1 MIQNIKKHEAHKEQ
15 IISRLPEV
23 CRLAIKDRFGSHAPQ
38 CLECRQLV
46 VNYAS
51 NPGESPAVVAERV
64 RQHMTHQDCP
74 GGCYLRRDSDHKSA
88 STCSS
93 N

>member
-1 MIQNIKKHEAHKEQ
+1 MIQNIQKHEAHKEQ

-23 CRLAIKDRFGSHAPQ
+23 CRVAIKDRFGSHGPQ

-46 VNYAS
+46 LSSAS
-51 NPGESPAVVAERV
+51 NPGESPAAVADRV

-74 GGCYLRRDSDHKSA
+74 GGSYLRRDAGHKSA
-88 STCSS
+88 CTHSS